1 MRKRDVIFI
10 VRVKGVPI
18 THSDTIVRD
27 YIAETLL
34 VEAVNFPCVNLYN
47 EEFDKEYHCAVTI
60 KKVQQNA

>member
-34 VEAVNFPCVNLYN
+34 TEAVDFPCVNLYD
-47 EEFDKEYHCAVTI
+47 EEFNKEYHCEVTI
-60 KKVQQNA
+60 KKAQPNA